1 MAEKNQAVE
10 LVKKLIAAESCYSGL
25 RELGNEWLAA
35 QGTPEE
41 KAVSARLVQ
50 ALKEDVNTI
59 DDSLRF
65 FESEAGEQFFGKETA
80 AQMIAAFKEAK
91 ANGAKYCLCPAC
103 AAGAEL
109 LEMQDLLL

>member
-10 LVKKLIAAESCYSGL
+10 LVKKLVAAESCYSGL

-65 FESEAGEQFFGKETA
+65 LNRKQASSFSEKRR
-80 AQMIAAFKEAK
+80 
-91 ANGAKYCLCPAC
+91 LRR
-103 AAGAEL
+103 
-109 LEMQDLLL
+109 